1 MSITSNEFPPIT
13 LEMVLKALENS
24 LMVFSAVCIYVI
36 NLYLRYDIMN
46 YHPILKK
53 YYIPIAI
60 FMQLFI
66 FFILDFSLIYSFY
79 YFFDVMIW
87 VVYTRDK
94 IKNMYNYFLFCF
106 YFVLLFVCFF
116 VFLTISFRPIHKTTD
131 SCSAPRAFPLPP

>member
-79 YFFDVMIW
+79 YFFDVMI
-87 VVYTRDK
+87 
-94 IKNMYNYFLFCF
+94 
-106 YFVLLFVCFF
+106 
-116 VFLTISFRPIHKTTD
+116 
-131 SCSAPRAFPLPP
+131 

>member
-1 MSITSNEFPPIT
+1 MSVTSNEFPPIT

-36 NLYLRYDIMN
+36 NVYLRYDIMN

-60 FMQLFI
+60 FMQLSI

-79 YFFDVMIW
+79 YFFDVMI
-87 VVYTRDK
+87 
-94 IKNMYNYFLFCF
+94 
-106 YFVLLFVCFF
+106 
-116 VFLTISFRPIHKTTD
+116 
-131 SCSAPRAFPLPP
+131 